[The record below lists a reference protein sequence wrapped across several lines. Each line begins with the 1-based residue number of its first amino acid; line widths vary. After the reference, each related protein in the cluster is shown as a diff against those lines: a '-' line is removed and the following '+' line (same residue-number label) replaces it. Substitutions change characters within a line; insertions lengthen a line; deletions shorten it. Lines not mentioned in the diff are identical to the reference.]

1 MASSITNPYVMA
13 SSITDQYVM
22 ASSITDP
29 YVMASSIT
37 DPYVMASSI
46 TDPYVI
52 ANSITDPHSYPAH
65 FKRRSWRPPPISFQD
80 KTLYNTTWSEEQGV
94 ERDRAGRE
102 LKKGEE
108 GCNEIE
114 EGLREERIE
123 AVEEGDEG

>member
-1 MASSITNPYVMA
+1 MLFESGQLRVPCPRREGTALS
-13 SSITDQYVM
+13 
-22 ASSITDP
+22 
-29 YVMASSIT
+29 
-37 DPYVMASSI
+37 
-46 TDPYVI
+46 
-52 ANSITDPHSYPAH
+52 HSYPAH